1 MKNNQLTSVRS
12 PEFATPPSIR
22 RCITSTKPCTLSTCE
37 SQSNSQSH
45 EAKRKRQERDE
56 ESEKQ
61 RRERLDRDQQRKR
74 NAKESESENQRRARL
89 DRDQQ
94 RKRNAKESESEN
106 QRRARLDRDQQ
117 RKRNAKESESEN
129 QRRARLDR
137 DQQRKRN
144 ARERESENERQARLE
159 RDQQSKLSAR
169 QSEDEKERQ
178 ERLDRD
184 QQWKRNARESESEN
198 ERTGRLSEQQE
209 RSKNNRSDRNTQGKR
224 SFQVQT
230 RQSSAM
236 TKSADREERRTKRA
250 HSMNEQLIS
259 ETKRRTLLNEY
270 VWPAV
275 IPMQLKE
282 RCLEDISNDM
292 SMSVLRQSTCVI
304 CDTRSSANI
313 MKKLTLQDIPSQEKL
328 ICPADIVDTISRNQ
342 QTTGGET
349 AKCNFTYA
357 RFCVLLADAFTNSSF
372 LAWSN
377 KIFYRKEYN
386 ELTKAANLCQ
396 QCYSALT
403 KDKIPIF
410 SAANKMWVGDVPL
423 VLQQLTIA
431 EEKL

>member
-74 NAKESESENQRRARL
+74 
-89 DRDQQ
+89 D
-94 RKRNAKESESEN
+94 
-106 QRRARLDRDQQ
+106 
-117 RKRNAKESESEN
+117 AKESESEN

-144 ARERESENERQARLE
+144 ARE
-159 RDQQSKLSAR
+159 
-169 QSEDEKERQ
+169 
-178 ERLDRD
+178 
-184 QQWKRNARESESEN
+184 SESEN
-198 ERTGRLSEQQE
+198 ERTRRLSEQQE
-209 RSKNNRSDRNTQGKR
+209 RSKNNRSDRNIQGNR
-224 SFQVQT
+224 SFQVQM

-236 TKSADREERRTKRA
+236 TKSADREQRRTKRA

-270 VWPAV
+270 VWPAA
-275 IPMQLKE
+275 IPTQLKE
-282 RCLEDISNDM
+282 RCLQNISNDM
-292 SMSVLRQSTCVI
+292 SMSVLRQSTCVT
-304 CDTRSSANI
+304 CNTRSCANT
-313 MKKLTLQDIPSQEKL
+313 MKKLALRDVPSLEKL
-328 ICPADIVDTISRNQ
+328 ICPADIVDAISGAQ
-342 QTTGGET
+342 QTTEGEIAT
-349 AKCNFTYA
+349 CNFTHA
-357 RFCVLLADAFTNSSF
+357 RFCVLLADAFTNASF

-377 KIFYRKEYN
+377 TIFYRKGYN

-396 QCYSALT
+396 QCYSALA
-403 KDKIPIF
+403 KDKVPMF

>member
-94 RKRNAKESESEN
+94 RKRNA
-106 QRRARLDRDQQ
+106 
-117 RKRNAKESESEN
+117 
-129 QRRARLDR
+129 
-137 DQQRKRN
+137 
-144 ARERESENERQARLE
+144 RERESENERQARLE

-184 QQWKRNARESESEN
+184 QQWKRNTRESESEN
-198 ERTGRLSEQQE
+198 QRQERLDRDQQWKRNARERESENERQERLSEQQE
-209 RSKNNRSDRNTQGKR
+209 RSKNNRSDRNIQGKR
-224 SFQVQT
+224 SFQVQM

-236 TKSADREERRTKRA
+236 TKSADREQRRTKRA

-270 VWPAV
+270 VWPAA
-275 IPMQLKE
+275 IPTQLKE
-282 RCLEDISNDM
+282 RCLQDISNDM
-292 SMSVLRQSTCVI
+292 SMSVLRQSTCVT
-304 CDTRSSANI
+304 CNTRSSANT
-313 MKKLTLQDIPSQEKL
+313 MKKFALRDVPSLEKL
-328 ICPADIVDTISRNQ
+328 ICPADIVDAISRNQ
-342 QTTGGET
+342 QTTGGEI
-349 AKCNFTYA
+349 AKCKFTYA
-357 RFCVLLADAFTNSSF
+357 RFCILLADAFTNSSF

-377 KIFYRKEYN
+377 KIFYRRGYN
-386 ELTKAANLCQ
+386 ELTKVANLCQ
-396 QCYSALT
+396 QCYSALA
-403 KDKIPIF
+403 KDKVPIL